1 MVAGPYKKA
10 RPAQDCQEEEKIAVV
25 RPIVPKG
32 LIVLHPLGILVL
44 VFSFSVRKIPFAG
57 IELTSQRVRRLHG
70 YL

>member
-32 LIVLHPLGILVL
+32 LKTKQNKTKTA
-44 VFSFSVRKIPFAG
+44 KISA
-57 IELTSQRVRRLHG
+57 RG
-70 YL
+70 YLNYIGGKAGKTRMTRKLR